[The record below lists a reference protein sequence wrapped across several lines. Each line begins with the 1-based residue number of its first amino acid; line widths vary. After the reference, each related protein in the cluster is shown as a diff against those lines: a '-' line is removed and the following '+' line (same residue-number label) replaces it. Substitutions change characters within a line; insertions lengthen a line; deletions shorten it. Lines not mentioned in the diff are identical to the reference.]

1 MEQKASKMSYDE
13 MKAVFESGIPTEPGQ
28 EVILSNDEINRAR
41 RKKRAAQKKAPGFQN
56 TPIYRSLHSAM
67 RLLIEI
73 VQLMPKKTV
82 KVSDI
87 LLGNFAELIRWA
99 AAAYNH
105 PDPFLKQNALEEA
118 NFLMSVVK
126 ITLNC
131 ISNLVSDAKHKQLMA
146 SMDAVM
152 RQLVAWRS
160 SLQQSQG
167 PDEEA

>member
-1 MEQKASKMSYDE
+1 MEQKVTKMTYDE
-13 MKAVFESGIPTEPGQ
+13 MKALFDNGVPTEPGH

-56 TPIYRSLHSAM
+56 TPIYRTLHSSM
-67 RLLIEI
+67 KLLIEI
-73 VQLMPKKTV
+73 VQLMPRKTV

-87 LLGNFAELIRWA
+87 MLENFTEMIRWS

-105 PDPFLKQNALEEA
+105 PDCFLKQNALEEA
-118 NFLMSVVK
+118 ISLMSVIK
-126 ITLNC
+126 ITVNC
-131 ISNLVSDAKHKQLMA
+131 ISNLVSDAKHKQLIA
-146 SMDAVM
+146 SLDAVM